1 MKVFVVEQKRTKRKY
16 LVLNNFVV
24 GEKVFYLLKS
34 QNGNLKEIK
43 NNVLTKYYRFV
54 KFVNDEVNVVNQRAE

>member
-24 GEKVFYLLKS
+24 RRKSILLIEISEWKS
-34 QNGNLKEIK
+34 K
-43 NNVLTKYYRFV
+43 R
-54 KFVNDEVNVVNQRAE
+54 D